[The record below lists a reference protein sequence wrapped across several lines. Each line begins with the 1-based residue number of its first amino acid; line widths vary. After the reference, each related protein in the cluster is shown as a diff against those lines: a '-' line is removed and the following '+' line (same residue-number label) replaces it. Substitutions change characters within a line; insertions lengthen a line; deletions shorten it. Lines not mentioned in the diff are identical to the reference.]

1 LSGRRSSFVQ
11 RVSCWCTPARTSC
24 GGTLSNSSCQRDMKI
39 PLIKP
44 DLPTLE
50 DVRAPFEEILCNGR
64 ITNFGRYMNQF
75 EAETGAYL
83 GTQTTAVSSGTV
95 GLVFTLA
102 ALGLERGQKVILP
115 SFTFMA
121 TAQAILYAG
130 GVPIFAEIED
140 DLTLSAND
148 LDRLLEEH
156 QDTAAVIAVH
166 IYGLPVRVREI
177 EAAVARASK
186 LRGRKIALIF
196 DAAHAF
202 GSSVDG
208 EKVGG
213 FGDAEVFS
221 LSVTKVLVSVEGGL
235 VSTHDADLLRKIR
248 CMRNYGVLSNYDAH
262 FPGLNGKMSEF
273 HAIVGLHNLRRL
285 DSLLTARQ
293 ERAKCFRRQIE
304 SRTSFRGTSWPEG
317 VVHTFKDFTVLTP
330 ENVEDGYRDRI
341 MRFVA
346 DRGVETRAYFY
357 PAVHEQ
363 AYFAGYATRPLPQTE
378 RLSRRVITLP
388 FFTTITEEE
397 MDYIVSTLQEAEKE
411 LL

>member
-1 LSGRRSSFVQ
+1 MNPNYGELACSNLSQGLESTR
-11 RVSCWCTPARTSC
+11 
-24 GGTLSNSSCQRDMKI
+24 LMNI

-44 DLPTLE
+44 DLPNLDE
-50 DVRAPFEEILCNGR
+50 VRAPLEEILANGR
-64 ITNFGRYMNQF
+64 ITNFGKYMNQF
-75 EAETGAYL
+75 EAESSAYL
-83 GTQTTAVSSGTV
+83 GTQTTAVSSGTA

-140 DLTLSAND
+140 DLTLSVND

-156 QDTAAVIAVH
+156 PDTAAVIAVH
-166 IYGLPVRVREI
+166 MYGLPVRVREI

-186 LRGRKIALIF
+186 LRGRKIALIY

-202 GSSVDG
+202 GSSVNG

-235 VSTHDADLLRKIR
+235 VSTHDADLQRKVR

-293 ERAKCFRRQIE
+293 ERAKSLRRKIE
-304 SRTSFRGTSWPEG
+304 NRTSFRVTPWPEG

-330 ENVEDGYRDRI
+330 ENVYSSYRERV
-341 MRFVA
+341 MRFLA

-363 AYFAGYATRPLPQTE
+363 AYFAEYTTRPLPQTE

-397 MDYIVSTLQEAEKE
+397 IDYIVSTLQKAERE
-411 LL
+411 FL

>member
-1 LSGRRSSFVQ
+1 MHIS
-11 RVSCWCTPARTSC
+11 
-24 GGTLSNSSCQRDMKI
+24 
-39 PLIKP
+39 LIKP
-44 DLPTLE
+44 DLPRLDE
-50 DVRAPFEEILCNGR
+50 IREPLEEILANGR
-64 ITNFGRYMNQF
+64 ITNFGKYMDRF

-83 GTQTTAVSSGTV
+83 GTQTAAVSSGTA
-95 GLVFTLA
+95 GLVFALA
-102 ALGLERGQKVILP
+102 ALGLQRGQKVILP

-140 DLTLSAND
+140 DLTLSVND

-156 QDTAAVIAVH
+156 ADTAAVIAVH
-166 IYGLPVRVREI
+166 MYGLPVRVREI

-208 EKVGG
+208 VKVGG

-235 VSTHDADLLRKIR
+235 VSSHDAELLRKIR

-273 HAIVGLHNLRRL
+273 HAIVGLHNLRQL

-293 ERAKCFRRQIE
+293 ERAKCFRKKIE
-304 SRTSFRGTSWPEG
+304 SRTSFRVTSWPEG

-341 MRFVA
+341 MGFVA
-346 DRGVETRAYFY
+346 NRGVETRAYFC
-357 PAVHEQ
+357 PPVHEQ
-363 AYFAGYATRPLPQTE
+363 AYFAGYATRPLLRTE

-397 MDYIVSTLQEAEKE
+397 IEYIVSTLQEGEKE

>member
-1 LSGRRSSFVQ
+1 MHAPISI
-11 RVSCWCTPARTSC
+11 P
-24 GGTLSNSSCQRDMKI
+24 MHI

-44 DLPTLE
+44 DLPRLDE
-50 DVRAPFEEILCNGR
+50 IREPLEEILANGR
-64 ITNFGRYMNQF
+64 ITNFGTHMNQF
-75 EAETGAYL
+75 EAESGAYL
-83 GTQTTAVSSGTV
+83 GTQTAAVSSGTA

-130 GVPIFAEIED
+130 GVPIFAEVED
-140 DLTLSAND
+140 DLTLSPND

-156 QDTAAVIAVH
+156 PDTAAVIAVH
-166 IYGLPVRVREI
+166 MYGLPARVRGI

-186 LRGRKIALIF
+186 LRSRKIALIF

-202 GSSVDG
+202 GSSMDG

-235 VSTHDADLLRKIR
+235 VSTHDAELLRKIR

-285 DSLLTARQ
+285 DSLLTSRQ
-293 ERAKCFRRQIE
+293 ERAKCFRKKIE
-304 SRTSFRGTSWPEG
+304 SQTRFRVTSWPES
-317 VVHTFKDFTVLTP
+317 VVHTFKDFTVVTP
-330 ENVEDGYRDRI
+330 ENVKDGYRDRI
-341 MRFVA
+341 MRLMA
-346 DRGVETRAYFY
+346 NRGVETRAYFY
-357 PAVHEQ
+357 PPVHEQ
-363 AYFAGYATRPLPQTE
+363 AYFARYATRPLPQTE

-388 FFTTITEEE
+388 FFTTIKEEE